1 MNERTTRIS
10 NFKMI
15 YSKEGYISYR
25 HSDDI
30 YFKICKLTYELFE
43 NEEYHYLFE
52 PYYDVLDAFDGLE
65 IPGIDLSLREPLYV
79 RANLTPV
86 FVTERVLPKNRV
98 NFHLEIQEY
107 QVDHYQP
114 MLLMLDSK
122 KTYSGDRLS
131 LKSEHFYDMMA
142 TRIEETADLYKL
154 IPAQLRKLASRSPM
168 VIGTLVVTNENR
180 ANLIKNYLF
189 LYEKV
194 SNHFNQK
201 SAFGR
206 GRQKQSV
213 AFVVLREVHS
223 RYTQGFIDI
232 DEAVKQSGLG
242 SKRTYYRRIKEL
254 QESEKANQVR

>member
-1 MNERTTRIS
+1 
-10 NFKMI
+10 
-15 YSKEGYISYR
+15 
-25 HSDDI
+25 
-30 YFKICKLTYELFE
+30 
-43 NEEYHYLFE
+43 
-52 PYYDVLDAFDGLE
+52 
-65 IPGIDLSLREPLYV
+65 
-79 RANLTPV
+79 
-86 FVTERVLPKNRV
+86 
-98 NFHLEIQEY
+98 
-107 QVDHYQP
+107 VDHYQP